1 MVLASFF
8 ESFRTIFQKSTSGP
22 KSSYPVTLCPLF
34 AKWSSIEPP
43 PKNGEQTFCF
53 FDKLGMIYFS
63 VISST
68 ALDLPPGYRSG
79 DRVFTNSITQW
90 IFFLILSILEKNMT
104 FAQIV
109 KDEFSK
115 NKTRTLKEL
124 YDALDAHPDVSLS
137 GTTLKHRIRSAL
149 YGLKQAQKV
158 ELISKATYSTT
169 KKF

>member
-1 MVLASFF
+1 
-8 ESFRTIFQKSTSGP
+8 
-22 KSSYPVTLCPLF
+22 
-34 AKWSSIEPP
+34 
-43 PKNGEQTFCF
+43 
-53 FDKLGMIYFS
+53 
-63 VISST
+63 
-68 ALDLPPGYRSG
+68 
-79 DRVFTNSITQW
+79 
-90 IFFLILSILEKNMT
+90 MT

-109 KDEFSK
+109 KEEFSK

-169 KKF
+169 KKFG